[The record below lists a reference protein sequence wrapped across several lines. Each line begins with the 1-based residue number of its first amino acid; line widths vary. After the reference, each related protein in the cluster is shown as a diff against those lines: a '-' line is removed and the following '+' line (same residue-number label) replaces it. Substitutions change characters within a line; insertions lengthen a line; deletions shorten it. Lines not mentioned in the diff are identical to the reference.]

1 MLGGFL
7 KFFGLF
13 DKVIDKAVVDKD
25 QARQLKHEI
34 RMAAMSMEAK
44 QFEAAASIITAEA
57 QGEGFLQKN
66 WRPMTMLWFVFLIGL
81 YWFGLAPEY
90 LVNNPELVSDLFGI
104 VQVGIGG
111 YVVGRSAEKIMKT
124 YKEPDL
130 EKARKDGDD
139 NGG

>member
-7 KFFGLF
+7 KIFGLF
-13 DKVIDKAVVDKD
+13 DKVIDKAVPDKD
-25 QARQLKHEI
+25 LREQLKHDI
-34 RMAAMSMEAK
+34 RMTAMSMQAK
-44 QFEAAASIITAEA
+44 EFEAAANIITAEA

-104 VQVGIGG
+104 VQVGLGG